1 MNMVVEFINRNKL
14 SKIKF
19 VYLSIIK
26 NKNKGYGKKR
36 ISK

>member
-14 SKIKF
+14 NKIEF
-19 VYLSIIK
+19 VYLNIIK